1 MNRPL
6 TALLAALESLLVV
19 GLGLG
24 VLLAP
29 LTAVWAVTY
38 DLRIGWGVFYRIA
51 ADVWLAGHGVD
62 IRFVLD
68 PSLATAL
75 GLPGAGA
82 PFVVTIAALGFALGT
97 ALFAVRAG
105 GRLARTE
112 YPRLAVLSSVGTF
125 ALLSAIVVLTAGT
138 AAAQPSRWQGVLL
151 PTLVFAVGLAIGRL
165 RARPGSDI
173 PRRSGMRGGG
183 GGLPF
188 EVQVA
193 VREGLRIGAGA
204 VAGLVAIASV
214 LVAILLATR
223 YATVSSLYESLQTGA
238 LGGAVLTLG
247 QLALLPDLVLWA
259 AAWLV
264 GPGFAI
270 GTGSS
275 VSPLGTALGPIP
287 GLPVLGAL
295 PSGNLAWGFLG
306 LLVPVVVSFLLGA
319 VLRPRLDRALMLP
332 ASFPG
337 LLGVGGVAGLA
348 GGLVLGILTS
358 LATGSA
364 GPGRLAEVGASPFL
378 VGLLAALEIA
388 AGATLGLVTGAVR
401 HAVSRPASE
410 QETVPQDFLPR

>member
-24 VLLAP
+24 VLLVP
-29 LTAVWAVTY
+29 LTALWAVTY
-38 DLRIGWGVFYRIA
+38 DLRIPWSVFYRIA

-75 GLPGAGA
+75 GLPGAGE
-82 PFVVTIAALGFALGT
+82 PFVVTIAALGFALAT
-97 ALFAVRAG
+97 AVLAVRTG

-112 YPRLAVLSSVGTF
+112 SPRLGILSSLGTF
-125 ALLSAIVVLTAGT
+125 AALSAIVVLTAGT
-138 AAAQPSRWQGVLL
+138 GSAQPSRWQGVLL
-151 PTLVFAVGLAIGRL
+151 PTLVFGVGLAIGRL

-173 PRRSGMRGGG
+173 PRRSGMRVVGER
-183 GGLPF
+183 LPF
-188 EVQVA
+188 EVRVA
-193 VREGLRIGAGA
+193 MREGLRLGSGA
-204 VAGLVAIASV
+204 VAGLLAVASV
-214 LVAILLATR
+214 VVAALLATR
-223 YATVSSLYESLQTGA
+223 YATVSSLYESLQAGA

-247 QLALLPDLVLWA
+247 QLAILPDLVLWA

-264 GPGFAI
+264 GPGFAL
-270 GTGSS
+270 GSGSS

-295 PSGNLAWGFLG
+295 PSGDLSWGFLG

-332 ASFPG
+332 AGIPG
-337 LLGVGGVAGLA
+337 LLGTGAVAGVA
-348 GGLVLGILTS
+348 GGLVLGLLSS
-358 LATGSA
+358 LAAGSA
-364 GPGRLAEVGASPFL
+364 GPGRLAEVGASPVL
-378 VGLLAALEIA
+378 VGLLAAVEIA
-388 AGATLGLVTGAVR
+388 VGSTLGLVTGAVR
-401 HAVSRPASE
+401 QPGGRAVTE

>member
-24 VLLAP
+24 VLLVP

-38 DLRIGWGVFYRIA
+38 ELRIGWGVFYRIA

-75 GLPGAGA
+75 GLPGAGE

-97 ALFAVRAG
+97 AVFAVRAG

-125 ALLSAIVVLTAGT
+125 ALLSALVVLTAGT

-151 PTLVFAVGLAIGRL
+151 PTLVFAAGLAVGRL

-173 PRRSGMRGGG
+173 PRRSGMRGVGER
-183 GGLPF
+183 LPF
-188 EVQVA
+188 EVRVA
-193 VREGLRIGAGA
+193 VREGLRIGSGA

-247 QLALLPDLVLWA
+247 QLAILPDLVLWA

-264 GPGFAI
+264 GPGFGI

-295 PSGNLAWGFLG
+295 PSGDFGWGFLG

-332 ASFPG
+332 AGFPG

-348 GGLVLGILTS
+348 GGLLLGILTS
-358 LATGSA
+358 LASGSA

-378 VGLLAALEIA
+378 VGLLAAIEIA
-388 AGATLGLVTGAVR
+388 IGAALGLVTGAVR
-401 HAVSRPASE
+401 HPLSRPVSE